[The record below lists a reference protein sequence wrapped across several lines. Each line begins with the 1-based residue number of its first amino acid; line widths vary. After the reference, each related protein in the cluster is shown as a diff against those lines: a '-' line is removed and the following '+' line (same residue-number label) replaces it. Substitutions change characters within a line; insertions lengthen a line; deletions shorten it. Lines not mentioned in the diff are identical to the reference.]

1 MLTKE
6 GGDDGWAES
15 CQRRAGQGR
24 RDGEMGA
31 ARPQLVQADRADR
44 PLGGLG
50 LLEVN
55 RRVRVLRGLGVI
67 SPPAGVQDVVRLP
80 RRVQVEAT
88 QQQDDRQ
95 DESPGGSPHEH
106 GQSW

>member
-1 MLTKE
+1 MLTEE
-6 GGDDGWAES
+6 GSDDGRAEP
-15 CQRRAGQGR
+15 CQRRAGEGR

-55 RRVRVLRGLGVI
+55 RRVRVLGGLGVI
-67 SPPAGVQDVVRLP
+67 SPPAGVQNVVRLP
-80 RRVQVEAT
+80 RWVQIEGT
-88 QQQDDRQ
+88 QKQDGR
-95 DESPGGSPHEH
+95 
-106 GQSW
+106 